1 MNKIKNDLR
10 VYLLLVILIVVA
22 VILGQSVFKR
32 LDLTSE
38 KRFSLNHNTIELLK
52 EVQEPLIITVYLE
65 GEFPSGFKRL
75 QRETK
80 QMLEEFRAYNRNIEF
95 QFVDPNESGDAK
107 TVREIYQQLQFKGLV
122 PILVEINEGAQS
134 QNLQFFPAAIASYGE
149 KETGIQLLYSQLNVN
164 PESQIN
170 SAIQNLEYT
179 LANAVRKLTQKFK
192 PGIAFA
198 NGHGELDEKTVEDFS
213 KSLMENYNVSRVN
226 IREFPVDSNT
236 MEVSITSQMRRLNS
250 YDILVFAKPT
260 QPFLDL
266 DLYLIDQY
274 VMNGGK
280 ILWMVDAVAA
290 EMDSLSKKPEF
301 LAYPIL
307 EELRINKLF
316 FRYGARINTNLI
328 QDRKAAWVSDMRSSR
343 PWIYFPLLS
352 PLIKHPITKDLNG
365 IKLEYA
371 STIDTVMA
379 PNVRKTPLLK
389 TSDESR
395 VVLTPHMVRLA
406 SLYNYP
412 GEQPY
417 NKRYLTTGVLLEGQF
432 TSLFKNQLTPKEQS
446 GEKVPFKAESTP
458 TSQIIIAD
466 GDFPRNQFNVVNP
479 NMPKGAALTL
489 GYDQYTGVSYGNKDF
504 LLNAIDYLL
513 DNNGLIA
520 LRSRELKMRLLNS
533 KKIQEEKI
541 TWQLLNIALP
551 IGILLLF
558 GILFQNIR
566 KRKYS

>member
-1 MNKIKNDLR
+1 MNKKKNDLR
-10 VYLLLVILIVVA
+10 IYLLSIAIIVVG

-38 KRFSLNHNTIELLK
+38 KRFSLNENTIELLK
-52 EVQEPLIITVYLE
+52 EVKEPLIITIYLE

-80 QMLEEFRAYNRNIEF
+80 QMLEEFKAYNRNIEF
-95 QFVDPNESGDAK
+95 KFTDPNESGDPQ
-107 TVREIYQQLQFKGLV
+107 TVKEIYQQLQFKGLV
-122 PILVEINEGAQS
+122 PIVVEINVGNQT
-134 QNLQFFPAAIASYGE
+134 QNLQFFPAAIANYGE
-149 KETGIQLLYSQLNVN
+149 RETGIQLLYSQLNVN

-179 LANAVRKLTQKFK
+179 LANAIRKLTQKFK
-192 PGIAFA
+192 PSIAIT
-198 NGHGELDEKTVEDFS
+198 NGHGELDEKSVQDLS
-213 KSLMENYNVSRVN
+213 NSLLENYNVSRLN

-250 YDILVFAKPT
+250 FDVMICAKPS

-274 VMNGGK
+274 IMNGGK
-280 ILWMVDAVAA
+280 VLWMVDAVAA

-307 EELRINKLF
+307 DELRLNKLF
-316 FRYGARINTNLI
+316 FRYGARMNTNLI

-343 PWIYFPLLS
+343 PWIYFPLIG

-371 STIDTVMA
+371 STIDTVIA
-379 PNVRKTPLLK
+379 PGVTKTPLLK
-389 TSDESR
+389 TSEESR
-395 VVLTPHMVRLA
+395 VVLTPHIVRLA

-417 NKRYLTTGVLLEGQF
+417 TKRFLTTAVLLEGNF

-446 GEKVPFKAESTP
+446 GEKVPFKAESSP

-466 GDFPRNQFNVVNP
+466 GDFARNQFNVVNP
-479 NMPKGAALTL
+479 NIQKGAALTL
-489 GYDQYTGVSYGNKDF
+489 GFDQYTGVSYGNKDF

-513 DNNGLIA
+513 DNDGLIA
-520 LRSRELKMRLLNS
+520 LRSRELKLRLLNT
-533 KKIQEEKI
+533 KKIQEDKI
-541 TWQLLNIALP
+541 TWQLINIALP
-551 IGILLLF
+551 IGILLVF
-558 GILFQNIR
+558 GVIFQGIR
-566 KRKYS
+566 KRKFV